1 MNWTLILGF
10 VLIVIVFFDIMH
22 LCYRWGREDK
32 QNQEQERLRAEIG
45 NLRYQVKELSELKN
59 NIANNFPE
67 LDLKSLTLEEL
78 LSATS
83 TRDYKRIYDEAYHDA
98 YYDAFNN
105 ISKER
110 EKIES
115 IDKDVLLNRLK
126 EHTEN
131 LKKNLR

>member
-10 VLIVIVFFDIMH
+10 ILIVILFFDIMH
-22 LCYRWGREDK
+22 LCYRLGKEDK
-32 QNQEQERLRAEIG
+32 RNQEQERLRAEIS

-59 NIANNFPE
+59 NIAKNFPE

-83 TRDYKRIYDEAYHDA
+83 TKDYKRVYDEAYHNA
-98 YYDAFNN
+98 YYDAFKT

-110 EKIES
+110 ENMES
-115 IDKDVLLNRLK
+115 IDKDVFLNSLK
-126 EHTEN
+126 RHTEN